1 MARDARTYAP
11 EQRAMTKSVCPTASI
26 AAPIERVWALLT
38 TPASYG
44 DWWDATTE
52 RIVPGGPAAPG
63 QIVYA
68 RAHAL
73 GMLHLPVTVTVEQV
87 DAPKHR
93 LDLTTRLPLGITVH
107 NHIACAPI
115 TQNTTWLQFG

>member
-1 MARDARTYAP
+1 
-11 EQRAMTKSVCPTASI
+11 MTKSVCPTTSI
-26 AAPIERVWALLT
+26 AAPIESVWALLT

-52 RIVPGGPAAPG
+52 RIVPDGPAAPG

-73 GMLHLPVTVTVEQV
+73 GMLHLPVTVTVKHV
-87 DAPKHR
+87 DAANHSIK
-93 LDLTTRLPLGITVH
+93 LTTCLPLGITVH
-107 NHIACAPI
+107 NHIACAPVAKDI
-115 TQNTTWLQFG
+115 TWLQFG